1 MVEQGTEEK
10 MDHLGKVEELVEVRS
25 QELLAQAVRWWLQFH
40 GDDAKPQWVAKA
52 EELELVATALTD

>member
-1 MVEQGTEEK
+1 

-40 GDDAKPQWVAKA
+40 ADDAKPQWVAKA